1 MKQAIIES
9 WHNIKWVFV
18 LYSLAAIGAMVLIGI
33 AVALRSMPGI
43 ALSILLLLAVMGL
56 GFKRK
61 KEMREAGVL

>member
-18 LYSLAAIGAMVLIGI
+18 LYSLAAIGAMVLIGV

-43 ALSILLLLAVMGL
+43 ALSILLLLTVMGL

>member
-18 LYSLAAIGAMVLIGI
+18 LYSLAAIGAMVLIGV

>member
-9 WHNIKWVFV
+9 WHNIKWIFV
-18 LYSLAAIGAMVLIGI
+18 LYSLAAIGAMVLIGV

-43 ALSILLLLAVMGL
+43 ALSILLLLAIMGL

-61 KEMREAGVL
+61 KEMREAGIL

>member
-1 MKQAIIES
+1 MKEAVIES

-18 LYSLAAIGAMVLIGI
+18 LYSLAAIGAMVLIGV

-61 KEMREAGVL
+61 KDMREAGIL

>member
-18 LYSLAAIGAMVLIGI
+18 LYSLAAIGAMVLIGV
-33 AVALRSMPGI
+33 AVALRSIPGI
-43 ALSILLLLAVMGL
+43 ALSILLLLAIMGL

>member
-18 LYSLAAIGAMVLIGI
+18 LYSLAAIAAMVLIGV